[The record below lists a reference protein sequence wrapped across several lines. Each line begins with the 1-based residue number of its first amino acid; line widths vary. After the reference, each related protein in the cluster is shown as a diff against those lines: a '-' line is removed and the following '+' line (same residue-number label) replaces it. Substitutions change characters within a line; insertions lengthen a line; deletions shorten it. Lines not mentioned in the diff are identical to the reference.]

1 MRKLVFIVSV
11 DDLQIFGIEKFFEMG
26 FQNNNY
32 DKVYV
37 ICMWNNRMYG
47 YMAKGYSQDDKE
59 YYQRYINDIFYDAII
74 DKEREELFSKVLFTD
89 VNEDDN
95 IDIMYDSRYT
105 NIIKTFR
112 ELTNTKVKVLA
123 NFPQV

>member
-89 VNEDDN
+89 FNEDDN

-112 ELTNTKVKVLA
+112 ELTNSKVKVLS

>member
-1 MRKLVFIVSV
+1 
-11 DDLQIFGIEKFFEMG
+11 
-26 FQNNNY
+26 
-32 DKVYV
+32 
-37 ICMWNNRMYG
+37 MWNNRMYG

-59 YYQRYINDIFYDAII
+59 YYQRYINDIFYVAII

-89 VNEDDN
+89 FNEDDN

-112 ELTNTKVKVLA
+112 ELTNSKVKVLS

>member
-26 FQNNNY
+26 FNKKY
-32 DKVYV
+32 DKVY
-37 ICMWNNRMYG
+37 IINMYNNRICG
-47 YMAKGYSQDDKE
+47 YIAKGYEKNKE
-59 YYQRYINDIFYDAII
+59 YYEKYVNDITYDIII
-74 DKEREELFSKVLFTD
+74 DKEREKLFSKVLFTD
-89 VNEDDN
+89 FNEDDN

-112 ELTNTKVKVLA
+112 ELTNSKVKVLS

>member
-59 YYQRYINDIFYDAII
+59 YYQRYINDIFYVAII

-89 VNEDDN
+89 FNEDDN

-112 ELTNTKVKVLA
+112 ELTNSKVKVLS

>member
-112 ELTNTKVKVLA
+112 ELTNSKVKVLA

>member
-89 VNEDDN
+89 FNEDDN

-112 ELTNTKVKVLA
+112 ELTNSKVKVLA

>member
-89 VNEDDN
+89 FNEDDN

-105 NIIKTFR
+105 NFIKTFR
-112 ELTNTKVKVLA
+112 ELTNSKVKVLS

>member
-11 DDLQIFGIEKFFEMG
+11 DDLQIFGIEKFFEKG

-89 VNEDDN
+89 FNEDDN

-112 ELTNTKVKVLA
+112 ELTNSKVKVLS